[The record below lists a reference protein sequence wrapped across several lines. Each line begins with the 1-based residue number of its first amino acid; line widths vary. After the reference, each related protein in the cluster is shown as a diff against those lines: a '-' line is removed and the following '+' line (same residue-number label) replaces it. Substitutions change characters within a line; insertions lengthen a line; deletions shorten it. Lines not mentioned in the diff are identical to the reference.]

1 MSAEYCVILATA
13 GGREEADRIA
23 EALVSR
29 RLAAC
34 VQLTEI
40 ASTYRWE
47 GEVTKGAEWL
57 MLIKTTAARYEAVEA
72 AILELHTYDVPEI
85 VQLPIVRGSAAYLAW
100 VGEATA

>member
-1 MSAEYCVILATA
+1 MSTEYCVILATA

-23 EALVSR
+23 EALVGR

-47 GEVTKGAEWL
+47 GEVTEGAEWL